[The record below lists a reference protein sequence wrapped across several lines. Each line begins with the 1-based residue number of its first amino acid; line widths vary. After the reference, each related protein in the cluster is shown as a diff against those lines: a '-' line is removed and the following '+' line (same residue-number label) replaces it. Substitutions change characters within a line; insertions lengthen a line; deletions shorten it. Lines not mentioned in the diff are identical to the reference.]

1 MSNQMPMPYEGDL
14 RNVEWGHVGRS
25 DSETYGVEGAINTST
40 AGVFITREA
49 LDRLGEIPSNA
60 GEALEKL
67 ARIGTEWTEQ
77 PDGTWAPTGE
87 AVVVSDWTPDG
98 KFYEFSTISDFAGF
112 SAVYDV
118 EEDALDELGIIEE
131 GVYLTADQQ
140 EQRDDHL

>member
-14 RNVEWGHVGRS
+14 RNVEWDHVGRS
-25 DSETYGVEGAINTST
+25 DSETYGVDGAINTST

-98 KFYEFSTISDFAGF
+98 KFYEFSTISDFSSF
-112 SAVYDV
+112 RAVYSV
-118 EEDALDELGIIEE
+118 GHDAMDDGVTIHGDGLLDLDGEPTTNFG
-131 GVYLTADQQ
+131 
-140 EQRDDHL
+140 